1 MPVKTVNNYSN
12 KKINNKNKLSL
23 TLAFCKK
30 CTHMQL
36 KEFVKPEI
44 LYDNFSY
51 ETNHSLG
58 LVNHFKS
65 LAKKSCNDLKIKKNE
80 LIIDIGSNDGS
91 FLDFFKRKKLN
102 VLGIEPSKKI
112 SKIANKNGIK
122 TLCRYFNKKTSIEI
136 SEKYGKARL
145 ISCFNTFANINDLKS
160 FLIGFK
166 NLMNEKTVGIIETQY
181 GLDVIKKGLIDT
193 IYHEHINYFTKNSFN
208 SLFKIN
214 SLEIFKFNEF
224 GNKGGSLRVYFRL
237 IKTNKGKKNLIKK
250 DLISESA
257 EINLK
262 EIKKFKTKI
271 KKNKLGLKKYLKKQN
286 VNKISGFGASV
297 GTSTLVKFFEL
308 ENFLDTI
315 YDDNPQVNYLKFG
328 NKKIKVLGSR
338 KMYRKNVNKFIIL
351 FAYRYL
357 KNIRKTHKI
366 FIKKY
371 GHFLSPLPKFKLC
384 K

>member
-1 MPVKTVNNYSN
+1 
-12 KKINNKNKLSL
+12 
-23 TLAFCKK
+23 
-30 CTHMQL
+30 
-36 KEFVKPEI
+36 
-44 LYDNFSY
+44 
-51 ETNHSLG
+51 
-58 LVNHFKS
+58 
-65 LAKKSCNDLKIKKNE
+65 
-80 LIIDIGSNDGS
+80 
-91 FLDFFKRKKLN
+91 
-102 VLGIEPSKKI
+102 
-112 SKIANKNGIK
+112 
-122 TLCRYFNKKTSIEI
+122 
-136 SEKYGKARL
+136 
-145 ISCFNTFANINDLKS
+145 
-160 FLIGFK
+160 
-166 NLMNEKTVGIIETQY
+166 MNEKTVGIIETQY

-224 GNKGGSLRVYFRL
+224 GNKGCSLRVYIRL